1 MIRGHLLNNLT
12 LGATA
17 LALCF
22 AAAPARANTVL
33 VTVTGVRNSHGHVR
47 VAICS
52 KADFLKPH
60 CAYTGKA
67 PAATGDVLVTVENV
81 PPGTYA
87 AQAFHDEKDTGR
99 IDRTLLGLPEQ
110 GMGFSNGARM
120 FFGPPRFT
128 AAQVTV
134 ADPVTRIVMPLRYF

>member
-1 MIRGHLLNNLT
+1 LKFSAI
-12 LGATA
+12 ATA
-17 LALCF
+17 VCL
-22 AAAPARANTVL
+22 AAAPARASTVL
-33 VTVTGVRNSHGHVR
+33 VAVTGVRNSHGHVR

-52 KADFLKPH
+52 KAEFLKPH

-67 PAATGDVLVTVENV
+67 AAATGDVLVTVENV

-110 GMGFSNGARM
+110 GLGFSNGARM
-120 FFGPPRFT
+120 FFGPPRFN
-128 AAQVTV
+128 AAQFVV
-134 ADPVTRIVMPLRYF
+134 ADTVTQIVVSLRYF

>member
-1 MIRGHLLNNLT
+1 M
-12 LGATA
+12 A
-17 LALCF
+17 LALCL
-22 AAAPARANTVL
+22 AAAPARASTVL

-60 CAYTGKA
+60 CAYTGNA
-67 PAATGDVLVTVENV
+67 PAATGDVLVIVENV
-81 PPGTYA
+81 PPGIYA

-110 GMGFSNGARM
+110 GMGFSNNARM
-120 FFGPPRFT
+120 FFGPPRFS
-128 AAQVTV
+128 AAQFVVAENTV
-134 ADPVTRIVMPLRYF
+134 KITFSLRYF